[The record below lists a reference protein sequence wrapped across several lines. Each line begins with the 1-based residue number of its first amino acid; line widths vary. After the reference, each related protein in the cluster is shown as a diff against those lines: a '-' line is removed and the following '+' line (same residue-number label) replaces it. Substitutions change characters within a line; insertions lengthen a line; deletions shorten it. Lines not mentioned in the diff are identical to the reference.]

1 MYIQVNLNPA
11 FFLIGSSLW
20 GRIIMCKGMWGQD
33 EANMESWLR
42 LGRKGLWLT
51 SIIWE
56 TEGFNGMTTLEIL
69 Q

>member
-1 MYIQVNLNPA
+1 
-11 FFLIGSSLW
+11 
-20 GRIIMCKGMWGQD
+20 MWGQD
-33 EANMESWLR
+33 EVNMESWLR
-42 LGRKGLWLT
+42 LGRKGLWLS